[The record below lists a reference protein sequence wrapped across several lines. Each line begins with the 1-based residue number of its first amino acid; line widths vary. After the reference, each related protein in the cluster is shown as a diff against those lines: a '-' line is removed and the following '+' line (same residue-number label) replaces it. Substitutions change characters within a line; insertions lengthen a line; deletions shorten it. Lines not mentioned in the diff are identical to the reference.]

1 MHYLPDIGVFLGYQS
16 MDHLTFLYIPDN
28 NMMIPKQYKEYN
40 KRENEN
46 LFVE

>member
-28 NMMIPKQYKEYN
+28 NIMIPKQYKEYN
-40 KRENEN
+40 KQENEN